1 MVLSPPPPRREP
13 SLFLLLGCGNPRRPS
28 GPVPP
33 LVLSSWPGC
42 AVRRAPCPLACR
54 ACHMLP
60 CTPHPAWYPN
70 MSLLQEGL
78 LDGSAPGAPHQ
89 HPTLACLRHHAG
101 PRPAVSHPW
110 SPFSASSLWSPS
122 PSDSWTIPVHTGPG
136 QPSDRSAGAEAG
148 EAGDAEGGGPAG
160 LCAPL
165 SSRLSCP
172 AVGSAAFLTAAG
184 PTGCPELACDSCS
197 LSVF

>member
-13 SLFLLLGCGNPRRPS
+13 SLFLLLGYGNPRRPS
-28 GPVPP
+28 RPVPP

-42 AVRRAPCPLACR
+42 AVRLAPCPLACC
-54 ACHMLP
+54 ACYMLP

-78 LDGSAPGAPHQ
+78 LDGSTPGAPHQ
-89 HPTLACLRHHAG
+89 HPTLASLRHHAG

-110 SPFSASSLWSPS
+110 SPFPTSSLWSLS
-122 PSDSWTIPVHTGPG
+122 PSDSWTVPAHTGPR
-136 QPSDRSAGAEAG
+136 QPSDCSAGAEAR
-148 EAGDAEGGGPAG
+148 EAGDAEAGGPAG

-165 SSRLSCP
+165 SSGLSCP
-172 AVGSAAFLTAAG
+172 AA
-184 PTGCPELACDSCS
+184 E
-197 LSVF
+197 